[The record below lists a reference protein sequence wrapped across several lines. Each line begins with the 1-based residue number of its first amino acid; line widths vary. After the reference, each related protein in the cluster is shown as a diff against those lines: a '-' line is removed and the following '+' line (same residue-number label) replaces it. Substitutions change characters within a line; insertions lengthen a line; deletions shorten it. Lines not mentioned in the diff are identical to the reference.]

1 MLESL
6 KLMPL
11 PHSPFCYYSSFY
23 LPSGSWWLQVIY
35 QIDRVGQTHGQY
47 YSELKEEREKLP
59 RNEAPNPHHTQKIN
73 KEKKKRTQK
82 EKRERIGNKKKE
94 EKGKI
99 KQKQEKEYLLVLFI
113 FSWSPLC

>member
-82 EKRERIGNKKKE
+82 EKRERIGKKKE